1 MVLVTLFVPCR
12 SGGGSG
18 GGGSSGSSSSS
29 GGGGGNHENK
39 TNKPMQLWNYSQRAQ
54 QYMDRKVITPAA

>member
-12 SGGGSG
+12 SGGGSSG
-18 GGGSSGSSSSS
+18 GGSSSSS
-29 GGGGGNHENK
+29 GGGGGGNHENK

-54 QYMDRKVITPAA
+54 QCIDREVITPAA